1 MFLPGAQGEVLRRG
15 LPPPVYAR
23 LAAAFDANYP
33 AAVRCRPGTTGCWQ
47 DEGAPDSLYAFS
59 ADGIW
64 RKSAA
69 SRAVSALDFSDPVR
83 LKLGFVNE
91 RRYNWLTVA
100 PDVHRDDRDRRFFM
114 GLKRWRIAM
123 PWFEMVRLPAGY
135 AGGELCWR
143 GEVLWEGERDTF
155 AALPGEGCRAIAA
168 ADAGKRVFGLAIKP
182 DTLSMHVTPPWRL
195 RLLRLAQ
202 GGAILIAA
210 LALVAILVRMR
221 PRRALLAAGLIG
233 LAAFVIA
240 VDDASFLGGVRPFD
254 GGDDGL
260 FYDGVGREILQ
271 SLLAGDFYSAL
282 RGGESVYWYGGPGLR
297 YFRALEHVV
306 FGESYLGYLSLVLA
320 FPFFVLLLFRRFLDA
335 RWALALV
342 LLFVALPLGVLFGT
356 SFVQYEKWASHGFAD
371 PAAYILFVA
380 GVLPIVGAARA
391 GPRAAFAAGFVGALL
406 LALAI
411 FMRPVV
417 APAAAVLLGGAGLAA
432 LGQRQWTRLSGLC
445 LGFLPVFSMALHNWY
460 FGHVFVPLSSN
471 AADFESAGDAALGL
485 CRGGAATHPAG
496 FQRARARIAATRRL
510 AERAGGILLDHSA
523 QRRRRRHLALGGGA
537 RPRLRSLAAAARR
550 GGAGAAR
557 RRAVLSRRRRP
568 LSFPHLAAHFGG
580 GDGLFSRAG
589 NSPAGAPVSG
599 AFASGRR
606 APAHKAACLRP
617 RPSAT
622 SERMSKPPTGIANGL
637 TNYGDPRFL
646 ALSAPLVRA
655 ARWAIRARCW
665 RSRWSASPTR
675 ASGFNNCHRHFPE
688 LIEAVKRGVLAAGG
702 AADRVPDDLAR
713 RGVPQPDQPD
723 VPQPDGDRHR
733 GDDPRPADGRGGADR
748 RLRQDRAGA
757 ADGRGLGR
765 PAGDHA
771 GRRADDDRR
780 ATRAS
785 GSAPAPIAAASG
797 RSYRAG
803 EVDAEEIDEVEGKL
817 ATTAGTCAV
826 MGTASHHGLASP
838 RRSA

>member
-1 MFLPGAQGEVLRRG
+1 MTSWSETGPRAGSGWLKVAALVLALAAVGLPVNGLAAYALLLALAVLILTGEVTARLKSWLAAIALVAIALAAQVAMSPPQLEEGHNVFLPGAQGEVLRRG
-15 LPPPVYAR
+15 LPAPVYAR
-23 LAAAFDANYP
+23 LAAAFDVNYP
-33 AAVRCRPGTTGCWQ
+33 AAVRCRSGTLGCWQ
-47 DEGAPDSLYAFS
+47 DQGAPDSLYAFS
-59 ADGIW
+59 ADGVW

-168 ADAGKRVFGLAIKP
+168 NDAGKRVFGLAIKP
-182 DTLSMHVTPPWRL
+182 DTLSMQVTPPWRL
-195 RLLRLAQ
+195 RLLRMAQ

-221 PRRALLAAGLIG
+221 PRRALLAAALIG
-233 LAAFVIA
+233 LAVAVIA

-271 SLLAGDFYSAL
+271 SLLAGDLYSAL

-320 FPFFVLLLFRRFLDA
+320 LPFFVLLLFKRFLDT
-335 RWALALV
+335 RWAIALIV
-342 LLFVALPLGVLFGT
+342 LFVAVPLGVLFGT

-380 GVLPIVGAARA
+380 GVLPIVGVTRA

-432 LGQRQWTRLSGLC
+432 LRQRQWTRLSGLC

-471 AADFESAGDAALGL
+471 AADSNLLVMPPSAYVEAARQLIQLDFSGLARVARQLADWLSGPAESYWTVPLNAAGVVILIYVVARGRAFDPWLRLLGAAALAQHAVAL
-485 CRGGAATHPAG
+485 FYRGDV
-496 FQRARARIAATRRL
+496 ARYHFLTWLLTLVVVMVYFREL
-510 AERAGGILLDHSA
+510 AI
-523 QRRRRRHLALGGGA
+523 
-537 RPRLRSLAAAARR
+537 PR
-550 GGAGAAR
+550 
-557 RRAVLSRRRRP
+557 
-568 LSFPHLAAHFGG
+568 
-580 GDGLFSRAG
+580 
-589 NSPAGAPVSG
+589 
-599 AFASGRR
+599 
-606 APAHKAACLRP
+606 
-617 RPSAT
+617 
-622 SERMSKPPTGIANGL
+622 
-637 TNYGDPRFL
+637 
-646 ALSAPLVRA
+646 
-655 ARWAIRARCW
+655 
-665 RSRWSASPTR
+665 
-675 ASGFNNCHRHFPE
+675 
-688 LIEAVKRGVLAAGG
+688 
-702 AADRVPDDLAR
+702 LAR
-713 RGVPQPDQPD
+713 RF
-723 VPQPDGDRHR
+723 
-733 GDDPRPADGRGGADR
+733 PALSQHVAAHPLTK
-748 RLRQDRAGA
+748 RL
-757 ADGRGLGR
+757 
-765 PAGDHA
+765 
-771 GRRADDDRR
+771 
-780 ATRAS
+780 AS
-785 GSAPAPIAAASG
+785 GLARLQQVSA
-797 RSYRAG
+797 
-803 EVDAEEIDEVEGKL
+803 
-817 ATTAGTCAV
+817 
-826 MGTASHHGLASP
+826 
-838 RRSA
+838 

>member
-1 MFLPGAQGEVLRRG
+1 MCSCPALKAKSCGADCRR
-15 LPPPVYAR
+15 PVYAR

-33 AAVRCRPGTTGCWQ
+33 AAVRCRPGSTGCWQ

-59 ADGIW
+59 ADGVW
-64 RKSAA
+64 RKSEA

-91 RRYNWLTVA
+91 RRYNWLTAA

-168 ADAGKRVFGLAIKP
+168 NDGGKRVFGLAIKP
-182 DTLSMHVTPPWRL
+182 DTLSMHVTPPWHL

-221 PRRALLAAGLIG
+221 PRRALLAFGLIG
-233 LAAFVIA
+233 LAVLVIA
-240 VDDASFLGGVRPFD
+240 IDDASFLGGVRPFD

-297 YFRALEHVV
+297 YFRALEHLV

-320 FPFFVLLLFRRFLDA
+320 FPFFVLLLFKRFLDA
-335 RWALALV
+335 RWALALIV
-342 LLFVALPLGVLFGT
+342 LFVAVPLGVIFGT

-380 GVLPIVGAARA
+380 GILPIVGATRA
-391 GPRAAFAAGFVGALL
+391 GPRAAFATGFFGALL

-432 LGQRQWTRLSGLC
+432 LGRRQWTRLSGLC

-460 FGHVFVPLSSN
+460 FGHVFVLFSSN
-471 AADFESAGDAALGL
+471 ADEPQVLVMPPSAYVEAVRQLIRLDFSGFARVARQLADWLSGPAESY
-485 CRGGAATHPAG
+485 C
-496 FQRARARIAATRRL
+496 
-510 AERAGGILLDHSA
+510 DHSA
-523 QRRRRRHLALGGGA
+523 QCRRRCHVALGGGA

-550 GGAGAAR
+550 GGAGAACR
-557 RRAVLSRRRRP
+557 GAVLSRRRRP

-589 NSPAGAPVSG
+589 NSPAGTPVSG

-637 TNYGDPRFL
+637 TNYGDRDFSLYLRRSFAQSMGYSRAMLEKPVVGI
-646 ALSAPLVRA
+646 AYTPLRLQQLPPPLPRA
-655 ARWAIRARCW
+655 ARGGEAR
-665 RSRWSASPTR
+665 R
-675 ASGFNNCHRHFPE
+675 
-688 LIEAVKRGVLAAGG
+688 AGG
-702 AADRVPDDLAR
+702 RRAADRISRPSRSAR
-713 RGVPQPDQPD
+713 CSST
-723 VPQPDGDRHR
+723 
-733 GDDPRPADGRGGADR
+733 RPA
-748 RLRQDRAGA
+748 
-757 ADGRGLGR
+757 
-765 PAGDHA
+765 
-771 GRRADDDRR
+771 
-780 ATRAS
+780 
-785 GSAPAPIAAASG
+785 
-797 RSYRAG
+797 
-803 EVDAEEIDEVEGKL
+803 
-817 ATTAGTCAV
+817 
-826 MGTASHHGLASP
+826 
-838 RRSA
+838 